1 MATNIPML
9 AALNQYAK
17 GLSKLFSKLR
27 KGVIPPASQIDEA
40 EAWTRL
46 LRQHIRAQKQQGGQF
61 PNDTYQYNPLS
72 KEIERC
78 LDGEV
83 VSTT

>member
-9 AALNQYAK
+9 AALDNYAK
-17 GLSKLFSKLR
+17 GLSKLFTILR
-27 KGVIPPASQIDEA
+27 KGVIPPASQIDED

-46 LRQHIRAQKQQGGQF
+46 LRQHIKAQKRQGGQF
-61 PNDTYQYNPLS
+61 PNDNYRYNRVS
-72 KEIERC
+72 KKIERC
-78 LDGEV
+78 RDGKV